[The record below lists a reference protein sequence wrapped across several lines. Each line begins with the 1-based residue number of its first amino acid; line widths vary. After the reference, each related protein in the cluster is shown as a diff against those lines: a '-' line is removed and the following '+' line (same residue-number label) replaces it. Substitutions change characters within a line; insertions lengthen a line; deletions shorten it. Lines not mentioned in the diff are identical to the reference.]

1 VKLQVS
7 FEELR
12 EHGRRK
18 SRELARKAK
27 QVVVMDCHTAA
38 AEAVER
44 LSSAEAVK
52 AVCHKLEAAKHEE
65 KTAAQRQEM
74 CNASSW
80 WRKEPHP
87 HAAYVPPQRR
97 SMDVVRSTPL
107 HPPPLPRLRARSLV
121 RSFTIRR
128 CCGCALLLLAR
139 ASPHSVHGS
148 LHIWRRVI
156 RKPTDGMVFH
166 RTVRCMGSRVSVF
179 VINHWFGVLCSRR
192 PSPSWIPSRSAAPW
206 MCP

>member
-1 VKLQVS
+1 MKLQVS

-97 SMDVVRSTPL
+97 SMDVVRSTPPT
-107 HPPPLPRLRARSLV
+107 HRLSLV
-121 RSFTIRR
+121 FGLDPWFDPLLYVAAVAVRSYY
-128 CCGCALLLLAR
+128 
-139 ASPHSVHGS
+139 
-148 LHIWRRVI
+148 
-156 RKPTDGMVFH
+156 
-166 RTVRCMGSRVSVF
+166 
-179 VINHWFGVLCSRR
+179 
-192 PSPSWIPSRSAAPW
+192 
-206 MCP
+206 

>member
-1 VKLQVS
+1 VSHCWVELNNESCGLASPLTPLTEPCVKLQVS
-7 FEELR
+7 FEELK
-12 EHGRRK
+12 EHSRRK

-97 SMDVVRSTPL
+97 SMDVVRSNP
-107 HPPPLPRLRARSLV
+107 HPPTASPSSSGLYPWFDPL
-121 RSFTIRR
+121 RR
-128 CCGCALLLLAR
+128 CMLWRCTLISASVTQRVLHAWIAARLA
-139 ASPHSVHGS
+139 SCDPKTD
-148 LHIWRRVI
+148 RRNGVPPYCTGI
-156 RKPTDGMVFH
+156 P
-166 RTVRCMGSRVSVF
+166 RVSS
-179 VINHWFGVLCSRR
+179 C
-192 PSPSWIPSRSAAPW
+192 
-206 MCP
+206 